1 MPASFDQAEYIK
13 KTNLSDDQ
21 MTLFS
26 LSKQGYGSITEL
38 EQLDTPEFFDLIEF
52 EQITGAIE
60 RYEINKASK
69 P

>member
-1 MPASFDQAEYIK
+1 
-13 KTNLSDDQ
+13 

-26 LSKQGYGSITEL
+26 LSKQGYGSISEL
-38 EQLDTPEFFDLIEF
+38 EQLDTPEFLDLIEF
-52 EQITGAIE
+52 EQIAGAIE

>member
-1 MPASFDQAEYIK
+1 MS
-13 KTNLSDDQ
+13 
-21 MTLFS
+21 LFS
-26 LSKQGYGSITEL
+26 LSKQGYGSIAEL
-38 EQLDTPEFFDLIEF
+38 ENMDTPEFLDLIEF

>member
-1 MPASFDQAEYIK
+1 
-13 KTNLSDDQ
+13 

-26 LSKQGYGSITEL
+26 LSKQGYGSILEL
-38 EQLDTPEFFDLIEF
+38 EQLDTPEFLDLIEF
-52 EQITGAIE
+52 EQIAGAIE